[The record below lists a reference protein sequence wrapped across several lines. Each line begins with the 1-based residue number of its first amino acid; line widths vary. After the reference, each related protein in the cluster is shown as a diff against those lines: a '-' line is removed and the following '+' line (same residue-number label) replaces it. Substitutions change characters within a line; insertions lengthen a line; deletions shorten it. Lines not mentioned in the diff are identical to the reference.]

1 MMMRIERSKRF
12 LARSCCVIGV
22 SAVLVAVSC
31 APGDHHAG
39 GEEAGE
45 HPAAAAAATAPAVP
59 EVEYH
64 PVQGKLALPFSE
76 AVRVG
81 ELLILSGVVGTPG
94 ATYDVE
100 TVSELALVPGGI
112 EAESRQVMENIREV
126 LERNGS
132 SLDRVVKCT
141 VMLADISEWGAFNRV
156 YVEYFEKPY
165 PARSALGANGLA
177 LGARVEVECWATV
190 G

>member
-1 MMMRIERSKRF
+1 MMGSERSKSPVLRAAGA
-12 LARSCCVIGV
+12 LGV
-22 SAVLVAVSC
+22 AAVLVALSC
-31 APGDHHAG
+31 APGDHHGG
-39 GEEAGE
+39 GEKAAEHLAGA
-45 HPAAAAAATAPAVP
+45 PAATARG
-59 EVEYH
+59 VEH
-64 PVQGKLALPFSE
+64 FPVQGKLALPFSE

-81 ELLILSGVVGTPG
+81 ELLILSGVIGTPG
-94 ATYDVE
+94 ATYEVE
-100 TVSELALVPGGI
+100 SVGELKLVPGGI

-141 VMLADISEWGAFNRV
+141 VMLADISEWGTFNGV
-156 YVEYFEKPY
+156 YVEYFDEPY

-177 LGARVEVECWATV
+177 LGARVEVECWAAV